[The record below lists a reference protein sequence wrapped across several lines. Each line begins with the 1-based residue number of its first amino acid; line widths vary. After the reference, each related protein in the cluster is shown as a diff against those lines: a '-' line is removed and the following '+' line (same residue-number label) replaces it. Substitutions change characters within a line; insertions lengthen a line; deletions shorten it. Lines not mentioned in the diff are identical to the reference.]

1 VKLLLYRAALGMVC
15 EISNMSAMVAH
26 VPSIY
31 RHTTKV
37 FIYERDDLKEAL
49 QRLNQRG

>member
-1 VKLLLYRAALGMVC
+1 MVC
-15 EISNMSAMVAH
+15 EISNMSAIVAH

>member
-1 VKLLLYRAALGMVC
+1 
-15 EISNMSAMVAH
+15 MSAVVAH

-31 RHTTKV
+31 SHTTKV

-49 QRLNQRG
+49 QRLNHKG